1 MKKVKKSESISTF
14 LGVGVNI
21 EGLIEFQDTIRLD
34 GHFKGKVVGKEGT
47 LIVGE
52 KAEIDA
58 EIEVGAAIVM
68 GQLNGTICA
77 RTTIEIFPPAKV
89 TGDLIAP
96 SVAIEKGVIFNGNCQ
111 MSGQDSGTKSQKDAV
126 KVLKSS

>member
-1 MKKVKKSESISTF
+1 MKKVKKNESISTF

-34 GHFKGKVVGKEGT
+34 GSFKGKIVGQDGT

-68 GQLNGTICA
+68 GQVNGTICA
-77 RTTIEIFPPAKV
+77 RATIEIFPPAKV

-96 SVAIEKGVIFNGNCQ
+96 SVAIEKGVVFNGNCQ
-111 MSGQDSGTKSQKDAV
+111 MSGKDGASKSPKEAV
-126 KVLKSS
+126 KVIKSS

>member
-1 MKKVKKSESISTF
+1 MKKVKKNESISTF

-34 GHFKGKVVGKEGT
+34 GNFKGKIVGKEGT

-58 EIEVGAAIVM
+58 EIDVGAAVVM
-68 GQLNGTICA
+68 GQVNGTICA
-77 RTTIEIFPPAKV
+77 QATIEIFPPARI

-96 SVAIEKGVIFNGNCQ
+96 SVAIEKGVVFNGNCQ
-111 MSGQDSGTKSQKDAV
+111 MSGKGGGAKTQKDAV